1 MSRGGAVTAGSVA
14 GHLHAG
20 KGYVNI
26 KLGGKLYKAHR
37 LAWLYVYGS
46 FPVGEIDHVDG
57 VRHHNWISNLRD
69 VSSSENHQNLRKP
82 KSNNQSGFLG
92 VYPRRGR
99 WAASIKV
106 KGKSYFLG
114 DFDSPEKASEAYATA
129 KRDLHIK

>member
-1 MSRGGAVTAGSVA
+1 
-14 GHLHAG
+14 
-20 KGYVNI
+20 
-26 KLGGKLYKAHR
+26 
-37 LAWLYVYGS
+37 
-46 FPVGEIDHVDG
+46 
-57 VRHHNWISNLRD
+57 
-69 VSSSENHQNLRKP
+69 
-82 KSNNQSGFLG
+82 